1 MGKAAQKS
9 LRLASKEPLG
19 WFEFHMQSWH
29 TFLIPSRRPLREG
42 GTEEEGRDDDQMLLL
57 NNLRVVAIFAWVD
70 VAQTLSLMPHSCNSP
85 SDDGMTKKIREFQ
98 FDNFLFY
105 LKGGYSPK
113 QSQCCLN
120 IILGSF
126 SSICMHKFNANWK
139 RKMTLL
145 LAIWLLLHLLPHC
158 VKSHIFVQ
166 KLNFDEIA
174 HLILNFC
181 AKIQ

>member
-57 NNLRVVAIFAWVD
+57 NNFRVVAIFAWVD

-85 SDDGMTKKIREFQ
+85 TGWRKKFV
-98 FDNFLFY
+98 NFSLITFSSIWS
-105 LKGGYSPK
+105 YSPK

-145 LAIWLLLHLLPHC
+145 LAIWLLLHLLPRT
-158 VKSHIFVQ
+158 VSKVIFLFKNWILTKSRI
-166 KLNFDEIA
+166 
-174 HLILNFC
+174 
-181 AKIQ
+181 